1 MKRQSDVDG
10 WIDLVHSHQAL
21 AVAIGVGLVVFAYF
35 KPKLVFKLAGGIG
48 IILAIVYV
56 ISFLV
61 NLTSSGI
68 QETTK
73 LTDRPDVR
81 IKQ

>member
-1 MKRQSDVDG
+1 MRRQSDVNG

-21 AVAIGVGLVVFAYF
+21 VIAIGVGLVVFAYF
-35 KPKLVFKLAGGIG
+35 KPKLMFKLAGGIG
-48 IILAIVYV
+48 IIIAVAYV
-56 ISFLV
+56 ISFLA

-73 LTDRPDVR
+73 LTNSPDVR
-81 IKQ
+81 IK

>member
-10 WIDLVHSHQAL
+10 WIDLVHSHQAF
-21 AVAIGVGLVVFAYF
+21 AIAIAVGLVVFAYF

-48 IILAIVYV
+48 IIIAVAYV
-56 ISFLV
+56 ISFLA

-81 IKQ
+81 IK

>member
-21 AVAIGVGLVVFAYF
+21 VIAIGVGLVVFAYF
-35 KPKLVFKLAGGIG
+35 KPKLMFKLAGGIG
-48 IILAIVYV
+48 IIIAVAYV
-56 ISFLV
+56 ISFLA

-73 LTDRPDVR
+73 LTNSPDVR
-81 IKQ
+81 IK